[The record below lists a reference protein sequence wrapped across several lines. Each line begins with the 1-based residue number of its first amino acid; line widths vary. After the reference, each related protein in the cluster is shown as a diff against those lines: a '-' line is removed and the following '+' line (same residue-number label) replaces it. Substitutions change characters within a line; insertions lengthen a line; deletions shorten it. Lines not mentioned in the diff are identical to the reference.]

1 MMNDYAS
8 TVLGPGALLV
18 ATPDMKDPHF
28 ARAVILVIA
37 YSVDDGA
44 MGLIVNRP
52 LTVDQMDAQ
61 SPIASWMESSQSP
74 STIFLGGPVEPNGY
88 ICMTPD
94 QTSLSGLR
102 SVDIES
108 ISPIHLDAPHRVF
121 RGYSGWGAGQLE
133 DELAF
138 KSWFVVPSLS
148 SDAMTTTPATLWNE
162 VLQRQSGP
170 LRRLGLFPINP
181 EAN

>member
-74 STIFLGGPVEPNGY
+74 STIFLGGPV
-88 ICMTPD
+88 
-94 QTSLSGLR
+94 
-102 SVDIES
+102 
-108 ISPIHLDAPHRVF
+108 
-121 RGYSGWGAGQLE
+121 
-133 DELAF
+133 
-138 KSWFVVPSLS
+138 
-148 SDAMTTTPATLWNE
+148 
-162 VLQRQSGP
+162 
-170 LRRLGLFPINP
+170 
-181 EAN
+181 

>member
-1 MMNDYAS
+1 MNDYAS
-8 TVLGPGALLV
+8 TILGPGSLLV

-28 ARAVILVIA
+28 SRAVILLIA
-37 YSVDDGA
+37 YSLEDGA
-44 MGLIVNRP
+44 MGLILNRP
-52 LTVDQMDAQ
+52 LTVDQMDTQ

-74 STIFLGGPVEPNGY
+74 STIFMGGPVEPNGY

-94 QTSLSGLR
+94 STSLSGLR

-108 ISPIHLDAPHRVF
+108 ISPVHLDGPHRVF

-133 DELAF
+133 DELIF
-138 KSWFVVPSLS
+138 KSWYVIDSQLT
-148 SDAMTTTPATLWNE
+148 DKLTTSPDSLWND

-170 LRRLGLFPINP
+170 LRKLGLFPSDP
-181 EAN
+181 EVN

>member
-1 MMNDYAS
+1 MNDYAS
-8 TVLGPGALLV
+8 TILGPGRLLV

-28 ARAVILVIA
+28 SRAVILLIA
-37 YSVDDGA
+37 YSLEDGA
-44 MGLIVNRP
+44 MGLILNRP
-52 LTVDQMDAQ
+52 LTVDQMDTQ

-94 QTSLSGLR
+94 STSLSGLR

-108 ISPIHLDAPHRVF
+108 ISPVHLDGPHRVF

-133 DELAF
+133 DELTF
-138 KSWFVVPSLS
+138 RSWYVVESQSTDKL
-148 SDAMTTTPATLWNE
+148 TTSPDSLWND
-162 VLQRQSGP
+162 VLQRQTGP
-170 LRRLGLFPINP
+170 LRRLGLFPSDP
-181 EAN
+181 EVN

>member
-1 MMNDYAS
+1 MNDYAS
-8 TVLGPGALLV
+8 TILAPGSLLV

-28 ARAVILVIA
+28 ARAVILLIA
-37 YSVDDGA
+37 YSVEDGA
-44 MGLIVNRP
+44 MGLILNHP
-52 LTVDQMDAQ
+52 LTVDQMDDN

-94 QTSLSGLR
+94 TSALSQLR

-108 ISPIHLDAPHRVF
+108 ISPVHLDGPHRVF

-133 DELAF
+133 DEVTF
-138 KSWFVVPSLS
+138 KSWYIVS
-148 SDAMTTTPATLWNE
+148 SQASDLLTTSPDTLWNN
-162 VLQRQSGP
+162 VLQRQDGP
-170 LRRLGLFPINP
+170 LKKLGMFPTDP
-181 EAN
+181 EVN

>member
-1 MMNDYAS
+1 MNDYA
-8 TVLGPGALLV
+8 TTILGPGSLLV

-28 ARAVILVIA
+28 SRAVILLIA
-37 YSVDDGA
+37 YSTEDGA
-44 MGLIVNRP
+44 MGLILNRP

-94 QTSLSGLR
+94 SISLSGLR

-108 ISPIHLDAPHRVF
+108 ISPVHLDSPHRVF
-121 RGYSGWGAGQLE
+121 RGYSGWGHGQLE
-133 DELAF
+133 DELTF
-138 KSWFVVPSLS
+138 KSWYVVESRSTDLLTKSP
-148 SDAMTTTPATLWNE
+148 DTLWNE

-170 LRRLGLFPINP
+170 LRRLGLFPSDP
-181 EAN
+181 EVN

>member
-1 MMNDYAS
+1 MNDYAS
-8 TVLGPGALLV
+8 TILGPGRLLV

-28 ARAVILVIA
+28 SRAVILLIA
-37 YSVDDGA
+37 YSLEDGA
-44 MGLIVNRP
+44 MGLILNRP
-52 LTVDQMDAQ
+52 LTVDQMDTH

-94 QTSLSGLR
+94 STSLSGLR

-108 ISPIHLDAPHRVF
+108 ISPVHLDGPHRVF

-133 DELAF
+133 DELTF
-138 KSWFVVPSLS
+138 KSWYVVESQS
-148 SDAMTTTPATLWNE
+148 SDRITTSPDSLWND
-162 VLQRQSGP
+162 VLRRQSGP
-170 LRRLGLFPINP
+170 LRRLGLFPSDP
-181 EAN
+181 EVN

>member
-1 MMNDYAS
+1 VNDYAS
-8 TVLGPGALLV
+8 TILGPGRLLV

-28 ARAVILVIA
+28 SRAVILLIA
-37 YSVDDGA
+37 YSLEDGA
-44 MGLIVNRP
+44 MGLILNRP
-52 LTVDQMDAQ
+52 LTVDQMDTH

-94 QTSLSGLR
+94 STSLSGLR

-108 ISPIHLDAPHRVF
+108 ISPVHLDGPHRVF

-133 DELAF
+133 DELTF
-138 KSWFVVPSLS
+138 KSWYVVDSQS
-148 SDAMTTTPATLWNE
+148 SDRITTSPDSLWND
-162 VLQRQSGP
+162 VLRRQSGP
-170 LRRLGLFPINP
+170 LRRLGLFPSDP
-181 EAN
+181 EVN

>member
-1 MMNDYAS
+1 VNDYAS
-8 TVLGPGALLV
+8 TILGPGRLLV

-28 ARAVILVIA
+28 SRAVILLIA
-37 YSVDDGA
+37 YSLEDGA
-44 MGLIVNRP
+44 MGLILNRP
-52 LTVDQMDAQ
+52 LTVDQMDTH

-94 QTSLSGLR
+94 STSLSGLR

-108 ISPIHLDAPHRVF
+108 ISPVHLDGPHRVF

-133 DELAF
+133 DELTF
-138 KSWFVVPSLS
+138 KSWYVVESQS
-148 SDAMTTTPATLWNE
+148 SDRLTTSPDSLWND
-162 VLQRQSGP
+162 VLRRQSGP
-170 LRRLGLFPINP
+170 LRRLGLFPSDP
-181 EAN
+181 EVN

>member
-1 MMNDYAS
+1 MNDYAS
-8 TVLGPGALLV
+8 TILGPGSLLV

-37 YSVDDGA
+37 YSTDDGA
-44 MGLIVNRP
+44 MGLILNRP
-52 LTVDQMDAQ
+52 LTVDQMDTH

-94 QTSLSGLR
+94 STSLSGLR

-108 ISPIHLDAPHRVF
+108 ISPVHLDGPHRVF

-133 DELAF
+133 DEVTF
-138 KSWFVVPSLS
+138 NSWYIVPSHSTDLL
-148 SDAMTTTPATLWNE
+148 TTSPDTLWND
-162 VLQRQSGP
+162 VLQRQDGP
-170 LRRLGLFPINP
+170 LKKLGLFPTNP
-181 EAN
+181 EVN

>member
-1 MMNDYAS
+1 VNDYAS
-8 TVLGPGALLV
+8 TILAPGSLLV

-28 ARAVILVIA
+28 ARAVILLIA
-37 YSVDDGA
+37 YSLEDGA
-44 MGLIVNRP
+44 MGLILNHP
-52 LTVDQMDAQ
+52 LTVDQMDDN

-94 QTSLSGLR
+94 PSALSGLR

-108 ISPIHLDAPHRVF
+108 ISPVHLDGPHRVF

-133 DELAF
+133 NEVSF
-138 KSWFVVPSLS
+138 KSWYIVPSQS
-148 SDAMTTTPATLWNE
+148 SDLITTSPDALWND
-162 VLQRQSGP
+162 VLQRQVGP
-170 LRRLGLFPINP
+170 LKRLGLFPSDP
-181 EAN
+181 EVN

>member
-1 MMNDYAS
+1 MNDYAS
-8 TVLGPGALLV
+8 TILAPGSLLV

-28 ARAVILVIA
+28 VRAVFLLIA
-37 YSVDDGA
+37 YSTDDGA
-44 MGLIVNRP
+44 MGLILNKP

-94 QTSLSGLR
+94 STSLSGLR

-108 ISPIHLDAPHRVF
+108 ISPVHLDGPHRMF
-121 RGYSGWGAGQLE
+121 RGYSGWASGQLE
-133 DELAF
+133 EELTF
-138 KSWFVVPSLS
+138 NSWYIVS
-148 SDAMTTTPATLWNE
+148 SHSTDVLTTSPDRLWNE
-162 VLQRQSGP
+162 VLQRQEGP
-170 LRRLGLFPINP
+170 LKRLGLFPSDP
-181 EAN
+181 EVN

>member
-1 MMNDYAS
+1 VNDYAS
-8 TVLGPGALLV
+8 TILGPGRLLV

-28 ARAVILVIA
+28 SRAVILLIA
-37 YSVDDGA
+37 YSLEDGA
-44 MGLIVNRP
+44 MGLILNRP
-52 LTVDQMDAQ
+52 LTVDQMDTH

-94 QTSLSGLR
+94 STSLSGLR

-108 ISPIHLDAPHRVF
+108 ISPVNLDGPHRVF

-133 DELAF
+133 DELTF
-138 KSWFVVPSLS
+138 KSWYVVESQS
-148 SDAMTTTPATLWNE
+148 SDRITTSPDSLWND
-162 VLQRQSGP
+162 VLRRQSGP
-170 LRRLGLFPINP
+170 LRRLGLFPSDP
-181 EAN
+181 EVN

>member
-1 MMNDYAS
+1 MNDYAS
-8 TVLGPGALLV
+8 TILGPGRLLV

-28 ARAVILVIA
+28 SRAVILLIA
-37 YSVDDGA
+37 YSLEDGA
-44 MGLIVNRP
+44 MGLILNRP
-52 LTVDQMDAQ
+52 LTVDQMDTH

-94 QTSLSGLR
+94 STSLSGLR

-108 ISPIHLDAPHRVF
+108 ISPVHLDGPHRVF

-133 DELAF
+133 DELTF
-138 KSWFVVPSLS
+138 KSWYVVESQS
-148 SDAMTTTPATLWNE
+148 SDRLTTSPDSLWND
-162 VLQRQSGP
+162 VLRRQSGP
-170 LRRLGLFPINP
+170 LRRLGLFPSDP
-181 EAN
+181 EVN

>member
-1 MMNDYAS
+1 MNDYAS
-8 TVLGPGALLV
+8 TILGPGRLLV

-28 ARAVILVIA
+28 SRAVILLIA
-37 YSVDDGA
+37 YSLEDGA
-44 MGLIVNRP
+44 MGLILNRP
-52 LTVDQMDAQ
+52 LTVDQMETQ

-94 QTSLSGLR
+94 STSLSGLR

-108 ISPIHLDAPHRVF
+108 ISPVHLDGPHRVF

-133 DELAF
+133 DELTF
-138 KSWFVVPSLS
+138 KSWYVVESKS
-148 SDAMTTTPATLWNE
+148 SDRLTTSPDSLWND
-162 VLQRQSGP
+162 VLRRQSGP
-170 LRRLGLFPINP
+170 LRRLGLFPSDP
-181 EAN
+181 EVN

>member
-1 MMNDYAS
+1 MNDYAS
-8 TVLGPGALLV
+8 IILGPGSLLV

-37 YSVDDGA
+37 YTTDDGA
-44 MGLIVNRP
+44 MGLILNRP
-52 LTVDQMDAQ
+52 LTVDQMDTH
-61 SPIASWMESSQSP
+61 SPIASWMESSQTP

-94 QTSLSGLR
+94 SSALSGLR

-108 ISPIHLDAPHRVF
+108 ISPVHLNVPHRVF

-133 DELAF
+133 SEVTF
-138 KSWFVVPSLS
+138 NSWYIVPSHSTDLL
-148 SDAMTTTPATLWNE
+148 TTSPDTLWND
-162 VLQRQSGP
+162 VLQRQDGP
-170 LRRLGLFPINP
+170 LKKLGLFPTDP
-181 EAN
+181 EVN